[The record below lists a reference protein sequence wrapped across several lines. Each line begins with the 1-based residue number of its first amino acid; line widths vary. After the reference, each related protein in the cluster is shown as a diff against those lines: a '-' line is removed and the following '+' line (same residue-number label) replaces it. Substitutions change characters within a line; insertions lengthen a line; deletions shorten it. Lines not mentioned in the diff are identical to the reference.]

1 EGTRSERSPQ
11 GVGKVLA
18 AFSRPRRRWSAA
30 MILEHNGVQIEVPP
44 HIVRRIRRHDW
55 QLLLALLGF
64 AALTVLSL
72 IGVDEILIDARV
84 TNGFVSFIVPVA
96 NLAAVVGVIGFF
108 AFGINRRHRREQ
120 ALLDFYQRTGRWPD

>member
-1 EGTRSERSPQ
+1 
-11 GVGKVLA
+11 
-18 AFSRPRRRWSAA
+18 

-84 TNGFVSFIVPVA
+84 TNGFVVLIVQVA
-96 NLAAVVGVIGFF
+96 NLAAVLGVIGFF

-120 ALLDFYQRTGRWPD
+120 ALLDFHRRTGRWPD